1 MLIVAATS
9 IAGVQGSTLAQIT
22 TLGTDTAKH
31 VFPLHRVDV
40 HGNVVLHKRVSR
52 TQVALN
58 FEQCVE
64 GKI

>member
-31 VFPLHRVDV
+31 GFPLHGVDV

-52 TQVALN
+52 KQVSLN
-58 FEQCVE
+58 F
-64 GKI
+64 